1 MGHRRRRTPSLS
13 RGKYLL
19 ALLHAVIPLTTCHIH
34 HHHNDH
40 DDHGHSHSHN
50 NDHRR
55 TNEIQSDYSTE
66 QQGGQFADVFDSCV
80 VACYRDMVDRYGTE
94 FANQLKADGFT
105 FENCEDDY
113 NDEGVAVNN
122 TVEDSPQQRAL
133 HRILG
138 ATNQLS
144 RLWSKPEY
152 RNTTTGLLEIPY
164 KIKDTTAF
172 TAETYTTIAQ
182 ALQHIEDSTGV
193 IKFIPQTYESE
204 YIYFNYESVYAKV
217 CAANMGKQV
226 GTRTNVYLGWC
237 KELRHVGNVVH
248 ELLHAMGFW
257 HERELFL
264 YITLLFWYVF
274 TMIIVGGC
282 CL

>member
-1 MGHRRRRTPSLS
+1 MGHTRRRTPALS

-19 ALLHAVIPLTTCHIH
+19 ALLQAIIPLTTSHIHHHH

-40 DDHGHSHSHN
+40 DDHSGHSHSHN

-80 VACYRDMVDRYGTE
+80 VACYRDMVDRYGIE

-105 FENCEDDY
+105 YENCEDDY
-113 NDEGVAVNN
+113 ADDDLGAVNN
-122 TVEDSPQQRAL
+122 TAVEDSPQQRAL

-152 RNTTTGLLEIPY
+152 RNTTSGLLEIPY
-164 KIKDTTAF
+164 KIKDTTVF
-172 TAETYTTIAQ
+172 TSETYTTIAQ
-182 ALQHIEDSTGV
+182 ALQHVEESTGV
-193 IKFIPQTYESE
+193 IKFIPQTYETE
-204 YIYFNYESVYAKV
+204 YIYFNYESVYANV
-217 CAANMGKQV
+217 CAANMGKQQ

-257 HERELFL
+257 HERKFL
-264 YITLLFWYVF
+264 L
-274 TMIIVGGC
+274 
-282 CL
+282 